1 MIKRSPSTSKPES
14 RKRSQTGM
22 MWARDAMRALLLVP
36 MLMVVFAAAP
46 GAVSPALAADL
57 SCPPATP
64 STAASGASGTAP
76 AAATPAPNA
85 AAMTPVAFPAEG
97 GKLTVFA
104 AASLTDAF
112 NKMKTDLQAEHLNLE
127 ITFQTGGSQ
136 ALVTQLQA
144 GAKADVLATAN
155 NSTMKTA
162 VDGDLIER
170 KPVPFTG
177 NRLVIVTPKDN
188 PAKIASLDDL
198 GKDGIRLVIAGADVP
213 AGKYA
218 LQAIC
223 SYGSKGA
230 APADFVTSVG
240 NNVVSEETDVRSV
253 LAKVQLGEADA
264 GIVYASDAVAAKLS
278 GSEVNAIEFPA
289 TVPATATYPIAPV
302 AGGNTGLAN
311 AFIAY
316 VLSPDGQ
323 KVLAEYGF
331 KSAP

>member
-1 MIKRSPSTSKPES
+1 MIERSPSTSKPES
-14 RKRSQTGM
+14 RKRSQTRM
-22 MWARDAMRALLLVP
+22 MWVRDATRALLLVP
-36 MLMVVFAAAP
+36 MLMVMFFAAP
-46 GAVSPALAADL
+46 GAISPALAADI

-64 STAASGASGTAP
+64 TTAASGASGTAP
-76 AAATPAPNA
+76 AATPAMDA

-112 NKMKTDLQAEHLNLE
+112 NKMKTDLQAKHPNLE

-136 ALVTQLQA
+136 ALVTQLQE

-162 VDGDLIER
+162 VDGGLTEG

-177 NRLVIVTPKDN
+177 NHLVIVTPKDN

-218 LQAIC
+218 RQAIC

-230 APADFVTSVG
+230 APAGFVTSVG
-240 NNVVSEETDVRSV
+240 KNVVSEETDVRSV

-264 GIVYASDAVAAKLS
+264 GIVYASDAVAARLS
-278 GSEVNAIEFPA
+278 GSAVNVIEFPA
-289 TVPATATYPIAPV
+289 KVPTTATYPIAPV

>member
-1 MIKRSPSTSKPES
+1 MIERTPSTSKPGM
-14 RKRSQTGM
+14 RSQTGM
-22 MWARDAMRALLLVP
+22 IRVWDVMRALLLVP
-36 MLMVVFAAAP
+36 ILMVMFAAAP
-46 GAVSPALAADL
+46 GAISPALAADL

-64 STAASGASGTAP
+64 TTAASGASGTAP
-76 AAATPAPNA
+76 AATPA
-85 AAMTPVAFPAEG
+85 VAFPEEG

-112 NKMKTDLQAEHLNLE
+112 NKIKTDLQAQHPKLE

-136 ALVTQLQA
+136 ALVTQLQE

-162 VDGDLIER
+162 VDGGLIAG

-198 GKDGIRLVIAGADVP
+198 GKEGIRLVIAGADVP

-218 LQAIC
+218 RQAIC
-223 SYGSKGA
+223 SYGSGGA
-230 APADFVTSVG
+230 APAGFVTAVG
-240 NNVVSEETDVRSV
+240 KNVVSEETDVRSV

-278 GSEVNAIEFPA
+278 GSAVNVIEFPA
-289 TVPATATYPIAPV
+289 KVPTTATYPIAPV
-302 AGGNTGLAN
+302 AGGNTELAN

-323 KVLAEYGF
+323 KVLADYGF